1 MTIDTIQGVVEEF
14 VKRLQLPEA
23 RYSFALNG
31 SNNAVELIIF
41 MDGTMACTLSIGN
54 GTIRVLYDDRYE
66 SDKYSVIN
74 FLTPISMLYYLCVFF
89 YKAVSFDNEDVD
101 LDFNNILS
109 VVLLNEI
116 YDWKTL
122 VQGLSDNLGM
132 EYVDNDKFVTVEGIE
147 IHYNGFTNVIKIDT
161 QKITLDDPSY
171 TSVVEAMFKTVEY
184 VANVMDMAD
193 DLFNIEEEEE
203 NNLIEEEEG
212 KENEGGSS
220 APMDMDMDIDVDV
233 GGGEEAGA
241 EPVPAMENET
251 FEEPQGTVVTP
262 EEVI

>member
-1 MTIDTIQGVVEEF
+1 M
-14 VKRLQLPEA
+14 KRLQLPEA

-31 SNNAVELIIF
+31 SNTAVELIIF
-41 MDGTMACTLSIGN
+41 MDGIMACTLSIGN
-54 GTIRVLYDDRYE
+54 GTMRVLYDDRYE

-89 YKAVSFDNEDVD
+89 YKAVSFDNENVD

-132 EYVDNDKFVTVEGIE
+132 EYFDNDKFVTVEGIE
-147 IHYNGFTNVIKIDT
+147 IHYNGFTNIIKIDT
-161 QKITLDDPSY
+161 QKITLDNPSY
-171 TSVVEAMFKTVEY
+171 TFVVEAMFKTVEY

-212 KENEGGSS
+212 EESEGGSS

-233 GGGEEAGA
+233 GGGEEA
-241 EPVPAMENET
+241 EPVPAVENET

-262 EEVI
+262 EEVII

>member
-31 SNNAVELIIF
+31 SNSAVELIIF

-132 EYVDNDKFVTVEGIE
+132 EYIDNDKFVTVEGIE
-147 IHYNGFTNVIKIDT
+147 IHYNGFTNIVKIDT
-161 QKITLDDPSY
+161 QKITLDNPSY

-212 KENEGGSS
+212 EEGGGSS

-233 GGGEEAGA
+233 GGGGEEVGA

-262 EEVI
+262 EDVI

>member
-1 MTIDTIQGVVEEF
+1 MTIDTIQGVLEEF

-31 SNNAVELIIF
+31 SNTAIELIIF
-41 MDGTMACTLSIGN
+41 MDGAMACTLSVGN
-54 GTIRVLYDDRYE
+54 GTLRVLYDDRYE

-74 FLTPISMLYYLCVFF
+74 FLTPISLLYYVCVFF
-89 YKAVSFDNEDVD
+89 YKAVSFDDEEID

-122 VQGLSDNLGM
+122 IQGLADNLGL
-132 EYVDNDKFVTVEGIE
+132 EYSDEGDFVTVEGIDV
-147 IHYNGFTNVIKIDT
+147 HYNGFTNIIKIDT
-161 QKITLDDPSY
+161 QKITLDDASY

-184 VANVMDMAD
+184 IANVMDRAD
-193 DLFNIEEEEE
+193 DLFNIEEEEEE

-212 KENEGGSS
+212 EEGGGSS

-233 GGGEEAGA
+233 GSEEAGA

-251 FEEPQGTVVTP
+251 FEEPQGTVITP

>member
-1 MTIDTIQGVVEEF
+1 VLEEF

-41 MDGTMACTLSIGN
+41 MDWTMVCTLSIGN
-54 GTIRVLYDDRYE
+54 GTMRVLYDDRYE

-89 YKAVSFDNEDVD
+89 YKAVSLDEESD

-132 EYVDNDKFVTVEGIE
+132 EYADNGKFVTIEGIE

-161 QKITLDDPSY
+161 QKITLDNPTY
-171 TSVVEAMFKTVEY
+171 TYVVEAMFKTVEY

-212 KENEGGSS
+212 EESEGSS
-220 APMDMDMDIDVDV
+220 TPMDMDIDVDV
-233 GGGEEAGA
+233 GGGGEEVGA

-262 EEVI
+262 EDVI